1 MNPYKTQTVVK
12 QNVLNMTKIKIKE
25 AFLELYKIKSFQRIT
40 VKDIC
45 QKMYVARTTFYHY
58 YKNIVE
64 VIEEIEDEVINKLI
78 LINDDI
84 LNADIKDL
92 KSMEF
97 FEKTIIILIKILIYF
112 ICFL

>member
-1 MNPYKTQTVVK
+1 MNPYKIQTVVK

-25 AFLELYKIKSFQRIT
+25 AFLELYKIKNFQRIT

-45 QKMYVARTTFYHY
+45 QKAYVARTTFYHY

-84 LNADIKDL
+84 
-92 KSMEF
+92 
-97 FEKTIIILIKILIYF
+97 
-112 ICFL
+112 